1 MKALIALLGFALCL
15 GAADLEAVKKEPDL
29 ERRSEKALDA
39 ALEAV
44 KRARTLPAEGGS
56 LADLQKD
63 MDAVIDAVELALQSL
78 RDTGKKPNKLTR
90 SYKRGELKT
99 REIQKHID
107 ILIQALAFDNR
118 PPAEKAQARM
128 NVLHDEFLFGVMS
141 GK

>member
-39 ALEAV
+39 AMEAV
-44 KRARTLPAEGGS
+44 KLARALPAEGGS

-63 MDAVIDAVELALQSL
+63 MDAVIDAVELSLQ
-78 RDTGKKPNKLTR
+78 
-90 SYKRGELKT
+90 LKT
-99 REIQKHID
+99 REIQKQID